1 VNDRS
6 VKIGSGRKVQFG
18 KGATGRR
25 RVKGEGVIR
34 KSNKGG
40 DFDQSMHAWKYH
52 SENPLF
58 TINTC

>member
-1 VNDRS
+1 MHENRIMKPL
-6 VKIGSGRKVQFG
+6 KIVQ
-18 KGATGRR
+18 
-25 RVKGEGVIR
+25 KGEGVIR